1 MSVRQIS
8 GGSMKFRDFFVSI
21 LIVISAVVIDAK
33 SLRNMIREEDGDSLV
48 MIPFPYH
55 GEDSPKFYVS
65 LKHQYNTLKYPYQ
78 DLPVAPMFL
87 RNTRSSPLGHG
98 HGQVMT
104 RYIRDA
110 KRELPNEHD
119 SFIIGSVG

>member
-1 MSVRQIS
+1 MRTI
-8 GGSMKFRDFFVSI
+8 KFRDFFVSI

-55 GEDSPKFYVS
+55 GEDSPKFYVINKP
-65 LKHQYNTLKYPYQ
+65 LDYDQTLNSFQ

-87 RNTRSSPLGHG
+87 RNTRSGPLGHG

>member
-1 MSVRQIS
+1 MSVRQVS
-8 GGSMKFRDFFVSI
+8 GGSMRAIKFREFFVSI

-65 LKHQYNTLKYPYQ
+65 LKHISIT
-78 DLPVAPMFL
+78 
-87 RNTRSSPLGHG
+87 H
-98 HGQVMT
+98 
-104 RYIRDA
+104 
-110 KRELPNEHD
+110 
-119 SFIIGSVG
+119 